1 MNTVE
6 KILEKN
12 DKLIIV
18 SQWSSFLKVIAKNL
32 DDYHDANYAM
42 FTGEVAVKDRQV
54 YITFC
59 SILKIIIK
67 NLKNILLFWP
77 R

>member
-6 KILEKN
+6 KILEKD

-32 DDYHDANYAM
+32 DNYDDADYAM

-54 YITFC
+54 
-59 SILKIIIK
+59 L
-67 NLKNILLFWP
+67 
-77 R
+77 